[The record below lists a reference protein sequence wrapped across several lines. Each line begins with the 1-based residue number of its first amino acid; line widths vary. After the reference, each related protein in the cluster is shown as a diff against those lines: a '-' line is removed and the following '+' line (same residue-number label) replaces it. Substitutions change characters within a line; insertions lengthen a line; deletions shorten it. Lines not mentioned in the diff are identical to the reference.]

1 MTPELVK
8 KRRMTEMGRL
18 EAWLSRGRGSFHLE
32 NLRIVRTILVFMLT
46 AMHLR
51 ARGEQNARKP
61 LLKRIT
67 VALGSLPDAF
77 EGYTLLHL
85 SDLHLDGVAGLGA
98 YLAAMLEPLRPDLC
112 VMTGDYRFEI
122 DGPCRPACREMAE
135 VLPRIHAR
143 DGIMAVLGNH
153 DFYDEAEMLSTLGV
167 RMLLNE
173 CAVIWRGD
181 ECLCIAGVD
190 DPHYYG
196 TDDLDAALG
205 DAPRNATK
213 VLLAHSPELY
223 REAAGRGIA
232 LYLCGHTHAGQIML
246 PLAGALLMNANCPR
260 RMAAGLWR
268 YQNMTGFTSAGTGA
282 SLVPVRFRCPGE
294 VVLITLT
301 RGQPFEATTERDQDE
316 R

>member
-18 EAWLSRGRGSFHLE
+18 EAWLSQGRGSFHLE
-32 NLRIVRTILVFMLT
+32 NLHIVRTLLAFLLA
-46 AMHLR
+46 AMRLR
-51 ARGEQNARKP
+51 ARGEQNAQKP
-61 LLKRIT
+61 RLNAIT
-67 VALGSLPDAF
+67 IALPDLPEEF
-77 EGYTLLHL
+77 EGYTILHL

-98 YLAAMLEPLRPDLC
+98 YLAKMLAPLRPDLC

-135 VLPRIHAR
+135 VLPHIHAR

-153 DFYDEAEMLSTLGV
+153 DFYDEAEFLSALGV
-167 RMLLNE
+167 GMLLNE
-173 CAVIWRGD
+173 SALIWRGD
-181 ECLCIAGVD
+181 TCLCIAGVD

-196 TDDLDAALG
+196 TDDLDAALSG
-205 DAPRNATK
+205 VPRNALV

-223 REAAGRGIA
+223 REAAGRGVA
-232 LYLCGHTHAGQIML
+232 LYLCGHTHAGQIAL
-246 PLAGALLMNANCPR
+246 PLVGALLVNADCPR

-268 YQNMTGFTSAGTGA
+268 HKHMTGFTSAGTGA
-282 SLVPVRFRCPGE
+282 SLVPVRFHCPGE

-301 RGQPFEATTERDQDE
+301 RGQSSEATTERD
-316 R
+316 